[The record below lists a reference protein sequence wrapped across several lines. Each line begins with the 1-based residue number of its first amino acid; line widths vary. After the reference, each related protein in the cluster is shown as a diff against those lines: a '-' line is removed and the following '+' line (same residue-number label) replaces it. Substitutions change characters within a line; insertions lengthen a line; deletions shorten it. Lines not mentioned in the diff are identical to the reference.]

1 MNGRIAKLTRPRH
14 ASPDATLFA
23 MEDRKK
29 PLIWAAALGL
39 TPMILV
45 YPALAIARFGPTGP
59 QRAWTI
65 VFYAPLA
72 MWMEIQA
79 IRLLLRSYRSH
90 RDPFLVAILP
100 LALLTVF
107 GYALH
112 AALFVLNFPAV
123 LYRFI

>member
-1 MNGRIAKLTRPRH
+1 MDGRLALQTRPRRTP
-14 ASPDATLFA
+14 ANATLLK

-29 PLIWAAALGL
+29 PLFVAAALGL
-39 TPMILV
+39 APMILV

-79 IRLLLRSYRSH
+79 IRLLLLSYRNR
-90 RDPFLVAILP
+90 RDPFLIAILP

-112 AALFVLNFPAV
+112 AALFILNFPAL